1 MFQSIVKSFLSISP
15 YITFHS
21 PSKLMSNGFSS
32 RALSNSRHPRVLSN
46 QCGLKEE
53 GPVRG
58 SQMLSHRFQSN
69 NLLFIFPAEVEDG
82 FLVFYVFF
90 AKLLQVFFVTGHAQ
104 PISSSS
110 SARSAFIGMEA
121 MRGETM
127 TGWTLVW
134 GKMVTLCLF
143 NVAMDKHHF
152 LICPYKS
159 VMFQSYVKSLE
170 SARTIRPEFNVR
182 LSALDCSYKML

>member
-1 MFQSIVKSFLSISP
+1 
-15 YITFHS
+15 
-21 PSKLMSNGFSS
+21 MSNGFSS

-58 SQMLSHRFQSN
+58 SQILSHRFQFN

-82 FLVFYVFF
+82 FLAFF

-134 GKMVTLCLF
+134 GKMVTFRLF

-152 LICPYKS
+152 FICKSYKS

-170 SARTIRPEFNVR
+170 SARTIRPQFNVR

>member
-1 MFQSIVKSFLSISP
+1 MWSEGRGTSSGEPNVVPQIPVQQFALYISSWGWGWFSCFL
-15 YITFHS
+15 
-21 PSKLMSNGFSS
+21 M
-32 RALSNSRHPRVLSN
+32 
-46 QCGLKEE
+46 
-53 GPVRG
+53 
-58 SQMLSHRFQSN
+58 
-69 NLLFIFPAEVEDG
+69 
-82 FLVFYVFF
+82 FF